1 MKLENW
7 ILKITVFIY
16 DKIFNQV
23 KELIWL
29 MFPFNNP

>member
-16 DKIFNQV
+16 DKIRYLTKQKNLFG
-23 KELIWL
+23 
-29 MFPFNNP
+29 